1 MGRLNNESVKL
12 CMLKGIVPDTDKV
25 CKHKV
30 CHFYVNNATNPNN
43 KLHAETTLSTSYQTS
58 TTSCFSKI
66 EMPKQGPMR
75 AKVSL

>member
-43 KLHAETTLSTSYQTS
+43 KLHAETQHCRLVTKLLQ
-58 TTSCFSKI
+58 
-66 EMPKQGPMR
+66 QV
-75 AKVSL
+75 VSLK